1 MVWLLSF
8 ERPWNENLL
17 GKKGMGAL
25 VCLGRHL
32 SLLLPTPAAAH
43 AYLLPALMAVEFET
57 LGDTLQI
64 MTNEAS
70 VHCLI

>member
-1 MVWLLSF
+1 
-8 ERPWNENLL
+8 
-17 GKKGMGAL
+17 MGAL